1 MSVNVKVNL
10 DDKEAKQKLQQLQ
23 DGKYN
28 IKMDVNAQN
37 IKNTSQSMNTLT
49 SSTKKTMS
57 AFDRLKAGIKDT
69 FSTGKLAMTGY
80 LMVMNEL
87 RKAGK
92 QSIEVIED
100 VDQAITDLSIASGMT
115 REATAGLVKDYNNY
129 AKELKATTT
138 QITSAADDYL
148 RAGKTMSQ
156 AKELIKDSIMLSKLG
171 QISSSESTED
181 LLATMNGYNM
191 SVEEVSKALDA
202 MVAID
207 FKAATSSGDLATGLK
222 YSASSAAS
230 AEVSFNKLVAILG
243 TVQDRTQQ
251 SAEVVGTFANT
262 MLSRYRDVTIGKYL
276 SDDGDDISNYEA
288 VLKSVG
294 IQLRDQQGEFRDFET
309 VLQEMADKWN
319 GLTSVQQNALIKVA
333 AGTRQQNRFIALMEN
348 YNKVLELTEVA
359 ANSAGTAVDK
369 FNNSYAN
376 SLEAKKN
383 TLQASFES
391 MIVNS
396 DMSEVYSGIIEATT
410 DLVNFINAT
419 NALKGAMTALS
430 VAGFIKGF
438 AAVRTGINEAYI
450 SLNQFQNAYEISKR
464 SYISDYS
471 FGRLLTLSNGLS
483 DSQMK
488 LILSSKSL
496 TNAQREQI
504 LVNAGLSTEEAKLKL
519 ETWGMTTANNGL
531 TVATTSLKNAALGLW
546 NTLLANPLLI
556 VTAAV
561 SATVMAYNSY
571 KQKLEETRQ
580 ANISASDS
588 ASELANNLTEAYE
601 KYVKLSNITERT
613 TEEEDEYKQVIEDI
627 TGLLG
632 DRTQALQGLSTGT
645 EEYTAKLKELTKAEL
660 LEQQTLAVEGRK
672 SAEEEFSNAIFSQMK
687 GSKVSIDSN
696 SKGKSLSDETQKAV
710 DIVSDSLKEFET
722 VNRTWDNL
730 SWDISSGDPEEA
742 VKYYNALVEARQKL
756 IEASKADSDEALL
769 DTEIHNDLNN
779 AINAMSDKMDTY
791 ISKKYEELKLDYMIQ
806 NGIPTTTEEYQK
818 MGEAIRSLAGDNEA
832 MQNSVMDLFAQEFP
846 DGVNTTSEVVSGLND
861 SIENLEDTVTDLDVL
876 RTQINGTSDD
886 TTNLADELKLV
897 QEVLRSTG
905 QISEETYTKLLSC
918 SSKYSAAVKTEN
930 GRLTINKS
938 KLKATA
944 IMRSNE
950 TKKTIQ
956 QVKAQKQLEYLKKAK
971 ELNIYNNTLL
981 DTTSE
986 TYDNVTALQ
995 NQITQLSMLT
1005 EQLNTA
1011 TDAFQNFK
1019 DAQSSDDLDMYNTS
1033 SDAFKTIKDA
1043 LESGQVGSDDMRAAM
1058 ELLMS
1063 QDQYKEFLKA
1073 GHSEENALEK
1083 QYLFMEKWADTN
1095 KKFFGDDM
1103 KQNAI
1108 NFFEYLDKT
1117 GLLADGVLA
1126 TSEEIGKQTGLS
1138 VDAVNSLIQF
1148 GNMYGFQD
1156 IIQQSQ
1162 IDYVD
1167 DYVEKMQNLQS
1178 AKEAFQ
1184 QANESDPN
1192 SNITLG
1198 LKDDLSNAQKELDDF
1213 YADIPKKF
1221 NDISEEYMNTT
1232 TDKSL
1237 GEYFTEQM
1245 GGDDN
1250 TLAYMQSIGDRL
1262 KYIDQEKNRLSV
1274 QNKDKGIF
1282 STSQY
1287 KALEDEESV
1296 LKSIQEQL
1304 ETSND
1309 TYQKAI
1315 ANTDEYVKLVAKKK
1329 NIQKAMNQSGSD
1341 SEIKQ
1346 LSGELSEVQGQLD
1359 ALSAPTQIQLSLDK
1373 SEVESEIQSVTSQI
1387 ERLTSMSNNISLKIN
1402 KGDTSAGAYQALNAI
1417 NNAKNTA
1424 QNQKADLQGK
1434 LADIETTIKY
1444 VADTTEIDAAKD
1456 SIPDN
1461 TDSNVTFKVNGLSEL
1476 ERARNIMSQLQSKTI
1491 DINIRANTAG
1501 VSAAN
1506 WGKNGMSSDVPIA
1519 HAEGT
1524 AHADGNWG
1532 LKKDENGSLVGELGT
1547 EGLVRDGKFYLIGA
1561 NGAQFMNLKKND
1573 IIFNHKQV
1581 AKLQRNGHINSRG
1594 KAVKSAYVNGTLVGT
1609 AHSDNVN
1616 NKWHTPYIKNGAD
1629 TIEQNPALKKA
1640 KDEMDKAIEDTTD
1653 EAKDKSEEVFD
1664 WIERKVKKLQRL
1676 FERWTNNAEKTL
1688 SASFVGKY
1696 YNTASKNLNKQLD
1709 TQEKAYSRYLA
1720 EAEKSP
1726 ISDIYK
1732 KKIKDGAI
1740 DIETIIEE
1748 AADNGDKTLADHI
1761 NNYQTY
1767 YDKATDALSSF
1778 EEAAE
1783 KKFSIPLDKATKKVE
1798 LFKNQIDLLDKKI
1811 DNAIGA
1817 KNKNKLIDKQ
1827 IKQQKSTLKAYK
1839 DAQKSTKKNV
1849 KTQSSNMTASSVL
1862 KSSDVS
1868 KAEKKSIKKNVKN
1881 GKELDLTMFQEG
1893 SKAYLQAVKYNE
1905 AIRANTQATLD
1916 YKNAV
1921 EEYTSAVREA
1931 AKTKFDNIATDF
1943 ENKITLLE
1951 HKVTNI
1957 DNQISNIE
1965 ARGLTAGKSYY
1976 ASQKQINAD
1985 QLAYYKKE
1993 KASLENYIANIEEGT
2008 EDWYDAKSK
2017 IQECANS
2024 IATCEQNVYKLND
2037 SIRNVDITKF
2047 ELIEKQISAIS
2058 DEADFLNGLIG
2069 NDPLFDEDK
2078 VMTNAGLA
2086 TLGNYAVQ
2094 YYSSKSNASN
2104 DKAEI
2109 ERLQKILNDG
2119 TWASNNFNSAK
2130 QVQDRIDELYGTW
2143 QGNINDLNSAQKS
2156 IYDLMNQE
2164 LDNQLDKI
2172 KELIEAKKEELEA
2185 EKDLHDYQ
2193 NTISEKT
2200 KDIATLQKQIAAY
2213 SGNTSQE
2220 GQAKLQKLQTS
2231 LNDKQKDLRDTEYDK
2246 YISDQEDILD
2256 KLLKELEEANK
2267 KQLNDFMKLVQEG
2280 LNLANSNID
2289 TVNKTIQ
2296 EYSQLYGYKPQYLDT
2311 AFSGKKGSIQEKID
2325 EVITAIKAKANESVV
2340 EPISETPTI
2349 AKVPE
2354 NAKNTNGTPKNDG
2367 ISQPVVGGNNN
2378 PASKL
2383 LETVKKK
2390 TNEIQDIVKTDKTV
2404 ATNYI
2409 NSKAKKRKDKKS
2421 DIKYDVNKRL
2431 WDVNSKK
2438 TLTTA
2443 QLKELAKKLGVTDT
2457 KFDKS
2462 GALYKKLH
2470 SLKVLGFANGGIV
2483 RDELEGKIKKNGD
2496 SLLASINPNETVL
2509 TEKFTNLMPDA
2520 VDMMSKFV
2528 KVDIP
2533 DVSKFITPIS
2543 QPTTIDSHI
2552 DINLPNVENGVD
2564 FIAELKKPKVQKAL
2578 QSVTTDLLA
2587 GGSKLGI
2594 NRFK

>member
-1 MSVNVKVNL
+1 MPVNVKVNL

-28 IKMDVNAQN
+28 IKMDVDAQN

-69 FSTGKLAMTGY
+69 FSTSKLAMTGY

-471 FGRLLTLSNGLS
+471 FERLLTLSNGLS

-496 TNAQREQI
+496 TNVQREQI

-613 TEEEDEYKQVIEDI
+613 TEEEGEYKQVIEDI

-632 DRTQALQGLSTGT
+632 DRAQALQGLSAGT

-687 GSKVSIDSN
+687 GPKVSIDSN
-696 SKGKSLSDETQKAV
+696 SKGKSLSDEAQKAV

-730 SWDISSGDPEEA
+730 SWDISSDDPEEA

-861 SIENLEDTVTDLDVL
+861 SIENLEDTVTELDVL
-876 RTQINGTSDD
+876 RAQINGTDD
-886 TTNLADELKLV
+886 DMISLSEEFKMI
-897 QEVLRSTG
+897 QEVLQSTG

-944 IMRSNE
+944 FMRSNE

-995 NQITQLSMLT
+995 DQITQLSMLT

-1011 TDAFQNFK
+1011 TDAFNNFK

-1083 QYLFMEKWADTN
+1083 QYLYMEKWADTN

-1117 GLLADGVLA
+1117 GLLADGILA

-1296 LKSIQEQL
+1296 LKNIQEQL

-1329 NIQKAMNQSGSD
+1329 NIQKAMSQSGSD

-1402 KGDTSAGAYQALNAI
+1402 QGDTSAGAYQALNAI

-1444 VADTTEIDAAKD
+1444 VADTTEIDEAKD
-1456 SIPDN
+1456 SIPEN

-1476 ERARNIMSQLQSKTI
+1476 ERAKSIIDSLQNKTI
-1491 DINIRANTAG
+1491 TVNVNANTSG
-1501 VSAAN
+1501 VSTAN
-1506 WGKNGMSSDVPIA
+1506 FGKNGMPSNIPVRYD
-1519 HAEGT
+1519 GT

-1532 LKKDENGSLVGELGT
+1532 LKKNESGSLVGELGT

-1561 NGAQFMNLKKND
+1561 TGAQFMNLKKND

-1581 AKLQRNGHINSRG
+1581 AELQRNGHINSRG

-1629 TIEQNPALKKA
+1629 TIDQNPALKKA

-1664 WIERKVKKLQRL
+1664 WIERRVKKLQRL

-1688 SASFVGKY
+1688 STSFVGKY

-1726 ISDIYK
+1726 ISDVYK

-1748 AADNGDKTLADHI
+1748 AAENGDKTLADHI
-1761 NNYQTY
+1761 NNYQNY
-1767 YDKATDALSSF
+1767 YDKATDALSAF

-1783 KKFSIPLDKATKKVE
+1783 KKFNIPLDKATKKVE

-1811 DNAIGA
+1811 DNAIGST
-1817 KNKNKLIDKQ
+1817 NKNKLIDKQ

-1849 KTQSSNMTASSVL
+1849 KTQSNNMTASSIL
-1862 KSSDVS
+1862 KSFDVS
-1868 KAEKKSIKKNVKN
+1868 KAEKKSIKKSVKN

-1905 AIRANTQATLD
+1905 AIRSNTQATLD

-1921 EEYTSAVREA
+1921 EDYTSAVREA
-1931 AKTKFDNIATDF
+1931 AKSKFDNIATDF

-1965 ARGLTAGKSYY
+1965 ARGLTAGKTYY

-1985 QLAYYKKE
+1985 QLAYYKQE

-2017 IQECANS
+2017 IQDCANN

-2037 SIRNVDITKF
+2037 AIRNVDITKF

-2086 TLGNYAVQ
+2086 TLGNYAAQ

-2143 QGNINDLNSAQKS
+2143 QGHINDLNSAQKS

-2220 GQAKLQKLQTS
+2220 GQAKLQKLQAS
-2231 LNDKQKDLRDTEYDK
+2231 LNDKQKDLQDTEYDK

-2280 LNLANSNID
+2280 LGIANASTD
-2289 TVNKTIQ
+2289 TISKTLKD
-2296 EYSQLYGYKPQYLDT
+2296 YSDLYGYKPQYLDT
-2311 AFSGKKGSIQEKID
+2311 AFSGGKGSIQEKID
-2325 EVITAIKAKANESVV
+2325 EVITAIEAKANESVV
-2340 EPISETPTI
+2340 EPISETPTVS
-2349 AKVPE
+2349 KVPE
-2354 NAKNTNGTPKNDG
+2354 NAKNTDGTPKNDG
-2367 ISQPVVGGNNN
+2367 FVQPVIGGNNS
-2378 PASKL
+2378 PAAAMLDKVTTDES
-2383 LETVKKK
+2383 KK
-2390 TNEIQDIVKTDKTV
+2390 TTT

-2409 NSKAKKRKDKKS
+2409 NKNAKKRKDKKS

-2457 KFDKS
+2457 KFNKS

-2496 SLLASINPNETVL
+2496 SLLASISPNETVL

>member
-1 MSVNVKVNL
+1 MIFKTFQNNDIDKWTAKIGFFGKSFNELGAAINGTFKTYIDNIDNFDKDISFWNAIKQNFSPKDENGDSWIKNSLGEIVSKDNIDSYIKEL
-10 DDKEAKQKLQQLQ
+10 DLDSAKQKLL
-23 DGKYN
+23 DIFDWDDLVKNGTKTWDEYFDTCKGGN
-28 IKMDVNAQN
+28 EYIIDV
-37 IKNTSQSMNTLT
+37 IKNTDDLSKLTGEDLVSANQKARASAIAHNNALKQQTLGAKAANVAMKGLALVGNMLASYLLTKVITAYSDYKNKIHEIADESSKQASQSSEYVTKLNDLQKELKNGTKSSDELT
-49 SSTKKTMS
+49 SAFKEQLLTIGYTESEIDNLIAKYNGLAGAISAATEEALKNARKDAYVDVASTSKALEVDSNGGFINDILIEKKTTGIKELDKQINELMS
-57 AFDRLKAGIKDT
+57 DYATFSADGGNKWIPKDSSAEGLYNYYNSLKKVSELIQDTASQTNNNDLLNQGNFFNHTLLGEVTDAIDKMKDSAEAYGSAIERLHSVDAQLELSNYLKTNDINSQDSFDSYVKSIKDNTSYSEEYKNVLLDLVNNTFPQFVESIDTVSDAISSIKDT
-69 FSTGKLAMTGY
+69 S
-80 LMVMNEL
+80 
-87 RKAGK
+87 
-92 QSIEVIED
+92 
-100 VDQAITDLSIASGMT
+100 
-115 REATAGLVKDYNNY
+115 
-129 AKELKATTT
+129 
-138 QITSAADDYL
+138 
-148 RAGKTMSQ
+148 
-156 AKELIKDSIMLSKLG
+156 
-171 QISSSESTED
+171 
-181 LLATMNGYNM
+181 
-191 SVEEVSKALDA
+191 
-202 MVAID
+202 
-207 FKAATSSGDLATGLK
+207 
-222 YSASSAAS
+222 
-230 AEVSFNKLVAILG
+230 
-243 TVQDRTQQ
+243 
-251 SAEVVGTFANT
+251 
-262 MLSRYRDVTIGKYL
+262 
-276 SDDGDDISNYEA
+276 
-288 VLKSVG
+288 
-294 IQLRDQQGEFRDFET
+294 
-309 VLQEMADKWN
+309 
-319 GLTSVQQNALIKVA
+319 
-333 AGTRQQNRFIALMEN
+333 
-348 YNKVLELTEVA
+348 
-359 ANSAGTAVDK
+359 
-369 FNNSYAN
+369 
-376 SLEAKKN
+376 
-383 TLQASFES
+383 
-391 MIVNS
+391 
-396 DMSEVYSGIIEATT
+396 
-410 DLVNFINAT
+410 
-419 NALKGAMTALS
+419 
-430 VAGFIKGF
+430 
-438 AAVRTGINEAYI
+438 I
-450 SLNQFQNAYEISKR
+450 SLPDF
-464 SYISDYS
+464 
-471 FGRLLTLSNGLS
+471 
-483 DSQMK
+483 
-488 LILSSKSL
+488 
-496 TNAQREQI
+496 
-504 LVNAGLSTEEAKLKL
+504 
-519 ETWGMTTANNGL
+519 
-531 TVATTSLKNAALGLW
+531 
-546 NTLLANPLLI
+546 
-556 VTAAV
+556 
-561 SATVMAYNSY
+561 
-571 KQKLEETRQ
+571 
-580 ANISASDS
+580 
-588 ASELANNLTEAYE
+588 
-601 KYVKLSNITERT
+601 
-613 TEEEDEYKQVIEDI
+613 
-627 TGLLG
+627 
-632 DRTQALQGLSTGT
+632 
-645 EEYTAKLKELTKAEL
+645 
-660 LEQQTLAVEGRK
+660 
-672 SAEEEFSNAIFSQMK
+672 
-687 GSKVSIDSN
+687 
-696 SKGKSLSDETQKAV
+696 
-710 DIVSDSLKEFET
+710 
-722 VNRTWDNL
+722 
-730 SWDISSGDPEEA
+730 
-742 VKYYNALVEARQKL
+742 
-756 IEASKADSDEALL
+756 
-769 DTEIHNDLNN
+769 DT
-779 AINAMSDKMDTY
+779 
-791 ISKKYEELKLDYMIQ
+791 
-806 NGIPTTTEEYQK
+806 
-818 MGEAIRSLAGDNEA
+818 
-832 MQNSVMDLFAQEFP
+832 
-846 DGVNTTSEVVSGLND
+846 
-861 SIENLEDTVTDLDVL
+861 L

-897 QEVLRSTG
+897 QEVLQSTG

-930 GRLTINKS
+930 GRITINKS

-971 ELNIYNNTLL
+971 ELNVYNNTLL

-1198 LKDDLSNAQKELDDF
+1198 LKDDLLNAQKELDDF

-1329 NIQKAMNQSGSD
+1329 NIQKAMSQSGSD

-1346 LSGELSEVQGQLD
+1346 LSGELSEVQSQLD

-1402 KGDTSAGAYQALNAI
+1402 QGDTSAGAYQALNAI

-1424 QNQKADLQGK
+1424 QNQKVDLQGK

-1444 VADTTEIDAAKD
+1444 VADTSEIDEAKD
-1456 SIPDN
+1456 SIPEN

-1476 ERARNIMSQLQSKTI
+1476 ERAKSIIDSLQNKTI
-1491 DINIRANTAG
+1491 TVNVNANTAG

-1506 WGKNGMSSDVPIA
+1506 FGKNGMPSNIPVRYD
-1519 HAEGT
+1519 GT
-1524 AHADGNWG
+1524 AHAGGNWG
-1532 LKKDENGSLVGELGT
+1532 LKKDENGSLIGELGT

-1581 AKLQRNGHINSRG
+1581 AELQRNGHINSRG

-1629 TIEQNPALKKA
+1629 TIKQNQALKKA

-1726 ISDIYK
+1726 ISDVYK

-1761 NNYQTY
+1761 SSYQEY
-1767 YDKATDALSSF
+1767 YDKATDALTAF

-1783 KKFSIPLDKATKKVE
+1783 KKFNIPLDKATKKVE

-1817 KNKNKLIDKQ
+1817 TNKNKLIDKQ
-1827 IKQQKSTLKAYK
+1827 IKQQESTLKAYK
-1839 DAQKSTKKNV
+1839 DAQKSTQKNV
-1849 KTQSSNMTASSVL
+1849 KTQSSNMTASSAL

-1868 KAEKKSIKKNVKN
+1868 KAEKKSIKKSVKN
-1881 GKELDLTMFQEG
+1881 GKELDLTMFKEG

-1976 ASQKQINAD
+1976 TSQKQINSD
-1985 QLAYYKKE
+1985 QLAYYQQE

-2130 QVQDRIDELYGTW
+2130 QVQDRISELYGTW
-2143 QGNINDLNSAQKS
+2143 QGHINDLNSAQKS

-2220 GQAKLQKLQTS
+2220 GQAKLQKLQAS

-2256 KLLKELEEANK
+2256 RLLKELEEANK
-2267 KQLNDFMKLVQEG
+2267 KQLNDFMELVQKG

-2296 EYSQLYGYKPQYLDT
+2296 EYSELYGYKPQYLDT
-2311 AFSGKKGSIQEKID
+2311 AFSGKEGSIQEKID

-2340 EPISETPTI
+2340 EPISETPTV

-2528 KVDIP
+2528 KVDLP

-2543 QPTTIDSHI
+2543 QSTTIDSHI

>member
-1 MSVNVKVNL
+1 M
-10 DDKEAKQKLQQLQ
+10 
-23 DGKYN
+23 
-28 IKMDVNAQN
+28 
-37 IKNTSQSMNTLT
+37 
-49 SSTKKTMS
+49 
-57 AFDRLKAGIKDT
+57 
-69 FSTGKLAMTGY
+69 
-80 LMVMNEL
+80 
-87 RKAGK
+87 
-92 QSIEVIED
+92 
-100 VDQAITDLSIASGMT
+100 AS
-115 REATAGLVKDYNNY
+115 NP
-129 AKELKATTT
+129 
-138 QITSAADDYL
+138 
-148 RAGKTMSQ
+148 
-156 AKELIKDSIMLSKLG
+156 
-171 QISSSESTED
+171 
-181 LLATMNGYNM
+181 
-191 SVEEVSKALDA
+191 
-202 MVAID
+202 
-207 FKAATSSGDLATGLK
+207 
-222 YSASSAAS
+222 
-230 AEVSFNKLVAILG
+230 
-243 TVQDRTQQ
+243 
-251 SAEVVGTFANT
+251 
-262 MLSRYRDVTIGKYL
+262 VTWI
-276 SDDGDDISNYEA
+276 
-288 VLKSVG
+288 VG
-294 IQLRDQQGEFRDFET
+294 I
-309 VLQEMADKWN
+309 
-319 GLTSVQQNALIKVA
+319 
-333 AGTRQQNRFIALMEN
+333 
-348 YNKVLELTEVA
+348 
-359 ANSAGTAVDK
+359 
-369 FNNSYAN
+369 
-376 SLEAKKN
+376 
-383 TLQASFES
+383 
-391 MIVNS
+391 
-396 DMSEVYSGIIEATT
+396 
-410 DLVNFINAT
+410 
-419 NALKGAMTALS
+419 
-430 VAGFIKGF
+430 
-438 AAVRTGINEAYI
+438 
-450 SLNQFQNAYEISKR
+450 
-464 SYISDYS
+464 
-471 FGRLLTLSNGLS
+471 
-483 DSQMK
+483 
-488 LILSSKSL
+488 
-496 TNAQREQI
+496 
-504 LVNAGLSTEEAKLKL
+504 
-519 ETWGMTTANNGL
+519 
-531 TVATTSLKNAALGLW
+531 
-546 NTLLANPLLI
+546 
-556 VTAAV
+556 AAV
-561 SATVMAYNSY
+561 SAVLIALQEKFSKSLEECTEDLKNYNSEFENAQSSV
-571 KQKLEETRQ
+571 KSLESELDTCQTRLAELQKLADNGT
-580 ANISASDS
+580 
-588 ASELANNLTEAYE
+588 
-601 KYVKLSNITERT
+601 LSIVE
-613 TEEEDEYKQVIEDI
+613 Q
-627 TGLLG
+627 
-632 DRTQALQGLSTGT
+632 
-645 EEYTAKLKELTKAEL
+645 EEYERLQKTNDELERNLKIEREKAQL
-660 LEQQTLAVEGRK
+660 
-672 SAEEEFSNAIFSQMK
+672 NAIDGAK
-687 GSKVSIDSN
+687 TAD
-696 SKGKSLSDETQKAV
+696 
-710 DIVSDSLKEFET
+710 ET
-722 VNRTWDNL
+722 VNKTVQSNYVRGDVDSNEGVVLHDQLLNVTPKEELEGAIAEYNRLQGEIDKLNKSYDNG
-730 SWDISSGDPEEA
+730 SISSEDYTTQLNSLTDA
-742 VKYYNALVEARQKL
+742 QTKARTRASEMSDIL
-756 IEASKADSDEALL
+756 IECEQSYNNLENTGGKFTTTSQQNYDSVKLANQEYSNFLDTINGVNASFDKLDTGEKAQTLKNKYAQKTLQLENGQGSYTVEDKEISDWIDGLSDDDLSVLATINFSGEQTKESMQEALDYAKTHTDAASQDTSVSLPDL
-769 DTEIHNDLNN
+769 DT
-779 AINAMSDKMDTY
+779 
-791 ISKKYEELKLDYMIQ
+791 
-806 NGIPTTTEEYQK
+806 
-818 MGEAIRSLAGDNEA
+818 
-832 MQNSVMDLFAQEFP
+832 
-846 DGVNTTSEVVSGLND
+846 
-861 SIENLEDTVTDLDVL
+861 L

-897 QEVLRSTG
+897 QEVLQSTG

-944 IMRSNE
+944 LMRSNE

-1073 GHSEENALEK
+1073 GHSEEDALEK

-1329 NIQKAMNQSGSD
+1329 NIQKAMSQSGSD

-1359 ALSAPTQIQLSLDK
+1359 ALSAPTQIQLSLNK

-1402 KGDTSAGAYQALNAI
+1402 QGDTSAGAYQALNAI

-1456 SIPDN
+1456 SIPEN

-1476 ERARNIMSQLQSKTI
+1476 ERAKSIIDSLQSKTI
-1491 DINIRANTAG
+1491 TVNVNANTAG

-1506 WGKNGMSSDVPIA
+1506 FGKNGMPSNIPVRYD
-1519 HAEGT
+1519 GT

-1532 LKKDENGSLVGELGT
+1532 LKNDENGSLVGELGT

-1581 AKLQRNGHINSRG
+1581 AELQRNGHINSRG

-1629 TIEQNPALKKA
+1629 TIDQNQALKKA
-1640 KDEMDKAIEDTTD
+1640 KKAKDEIDKVIEDTTD
-1653 EAKDKSEEVFD
+1653 EAQDKSEEVFD

-1676 FERWTNNAEKTL
+1676 FERWTNNAEKTFSKDL
-1688 SASFVGKY
+1688 VGTYYKKAS
-1696 YNTASKNLNKQLD
+1696 SNLTQQLD
-1709 TQEKAYSRYLA
+1709 AQEKAYSRYLA

-1726 ISDIYK
+1726 ISDDYK

-1767 YDKATDALSSF
+1767 YDKAIESLTAF

-1783 KKFSIPLDKATKKVE
+1783 KKFNIPIEKAAQKVE
-1798 LFKNQIDLLDKKI
+1798 LFKNSIDLLDKKI

-1817 KNKNKLIDKQ
+1817 KAKNKLINKQ
-1827 IKQQKSTLKAYK
+1827 LSDQKATKAAYKDTQKSTTKA
-1839 DAQKSTKKNV
+1839 V
-1849 KTQSSNMTASSVL
+1849 KTQSKNMVSSSVL

-1868 KAEKKSIKKNVKN
+1868 KAEKKSIKKSVKN

-1965 ARGLTAGKSYY
+1965 TRGLTAGKSYY
-1976 ASQKQINAD
+1976 TSQKQINAD
-1985 QLAYYKKE
+1985 QLAYYQQE

-2017 IQECANS
+2017 IQECANN

-2143 QGNINDLNSAQKS
+2143 QGHINDLNSAQKS

-2220 GQAKLQKLQTS
+2220 GQAKLQKLQAS

-2256 KLLKELEEANK
+2256 RLLKELEEANK

-2280 LNLANSNID
+2280 LNLANSNVD

-2296 EYSQLYGYKPQYLDT
+2296 DYSEIYGYKPQYVSDFRT
-2311 AFSGKKGSIQEKID
+2311 DVSGIGEGIKNKID
-2325 EVITAIKAKANESVV
+2325 EVIAAIEAKANESVV
-2340 EPISETPTI
+2340 ENTP
-2349 AKVPE
+2349 PE
-2354 NAKNTNGTPKNDG
+2354 NTQQEEGNSGSANDTGSSNNPSDTATNAKNIIENVVNTMPSIVTKVVTDNASKVLDNSSPTNILNQAKNDLQKQQALDF
-2367 ISQPVVGGNNN
+2367 INKK
-2378 PASKL
+2378 AHKAA
-2383 LETVKKK
+2383 KKK
-2390 TNEIQDIVKTDKTV
+2390 SEY
-2404 ATNYI
+2404 A
-2409 NSKAKKRKDKKS
+2409 
-2421 DIKYDVNKRL
+2421 DVNKKIYDL
-2431 WDVNSKK
+2431 TNGKIVNTDDLK
-2438 TLTTA
+2438 T
-2443 QLKELAKKLGVTDT
+2443 LAKKLGVEYNGNG
-2457 KFDKS
+2457 KN
-2462 GALYKKLH
+2462 GNLYQKLKGLG
-2470 SLKVLGFANGGIV
+2470 LKGFANGGIV

-2528 KVDIP
+2528 KVDLP

>member
-1 MSVNVKVNL
+1 MMALSSANTKYTAEQLIRSTGISSETLATWGLTQATDTLTASQLAELASSDAQAKTVLEKIVAQNAQAVANGEVTATNIALATSEEGATLATGAFTTAIKANIAAIKTWLLTTPAGWLTILVGGIFTAVKLYDLFTISVEEANEKIDESRSAYEETTSTIESMNSELETTKKRIEELEAKDTLSFTDKAELDNL
-10 DDKEAKQKLQQLQ
+10 REQNAELERSISLLEKKRQNEAKQTVV
-23 DGKYN
+23 D
-28 IKMDVNAQN
+28 IKQN
-37 IKNTSQSMNTLT
+37 QETLDEDFDKSIKNLSEY
-49 SSTKKTMS
+49 KKE
-57 AFDRLKAGIKDT
+57 
-69 FSTGKLAMTGY
+69 Y
-80 LMVMNEL
+80 
-87 RKAGK
+87 
-92 QSIEVIED
+92 
-100 VDQAITDLSIASGMT
+100 
-115 REATAGLVKDYNNY
+115 
-129 AKELKATTT
+129 
-138 QITSAADDYL
+138 
-148 RAGKTMSQ
+148 
-156 AKELIKDSIMLSKLG
+156 
-171 QISSSESTED
+171 
-181 LLATMNGYNM
+181 
-191 SVEEVSKALDA
+191 
-202 MVAID
+202 
-207 FKAATSSGDLATGLK
+207 
-222 YSASSAAS
+222 
-230 AEVSFNKLVAILG
+230 
-243 TVQDRTQQ
+243 
-251 SAEVVGTFANT
+251 
-262 MLSRYRDVTIGKYL
+262 
-276 SDDGDDISNYEA
+276 
-288 VLKSVG
+288 
-294 IQLRDQQGEFRDFET
+294 
-309 VLQEMADKWN
+309 
-319 GLTSVQQNALIKVA
+319 
-333 AGTRQQNRFIALMEN
+333 
-348 YNKVLELTEVA
+348 
-359 ANSAGTAVDK
+359 
-369 FNNSYAN
+369 
-376 SLEAKKN
+376 
-383 TLQASFES
+383 
-391 MIVNS
+391 
-396 DMSEVYSGIIEATT
+396 
-410 DLVNFINAT
+410 
-419 NALKGAMTALS
+419 
-430 VAGFIKGF
+430 
-438 AAVRTGINEAYI
+438 
-450 SLNQFQNAYEISKR
+450 
-464 SYISDYS
+464 
-471 FGRLLTLSNGLS
+471 
-483 DSQMK
+483 
-488 LILSSKSL
+488 
-496 TNAQREQI
+496 
-504 LVNAGLSTEEAKLKL
+504 
-519 ETWGMTTANNGL
+519 
-531 TVATTSLKNAALGLW
+531 
-546 NTLLANPLLI
+546 
-556 VTAAV
+556 
-561 SATVMAYNSY
+561 
-571 KQKLEETRQ
+571 EETRQ
-580 ANISASDS
+580 LGIKGMAQGAVALENYEATMAAMDKTMGQYESSVLDNI
-588 ASELANNLTEAYE
+588 E
-601 KYVKLSNITERT
+601 KYEQYKEDIINKYGTNDISTFSQSDRTLYNDIVSRLQAAYKEIYTDSEYNKFVIEPIFDEDKLKGLQDELLKYFISGGQTDLSSLEEKFGSDIITALRNACIRAGIDFDKMIEDMYNNSQSKLDQIAPLVDKPSGAYDAKQNQISKQIRDYIQNDLSDEDRTILLNATIPDDVKFKTKQDVDNFIASLREDADETDILSLADAEKLVNGYKEGDTEIMGLI
-613 TEEEDEYKQVIEDI
+613 DEYK
-627 TGLLG
+627 LL
-632 DRTQALQGLSTGT
+632 
-645 EEYTAKLKELTKAEL
+645 
-660 LEQQTLAVEGRK
+660 
-672 SAEEEFSNAIFSQMK
+672 
-687 GSKVSIDSN
+687 
-696 SKGKSLSDETQKAV
+696 
-710 DIVSDSLKEFET
+710 
-722 VNRTWDNL
+722 
-730 SWDISSGDPEEA
+730 
-742 VKYYNALVEARQKL
+742 
-756 IEASKADSDEALL
+756 
-769 DTEIHNDLNN
+769 
-779 AINAMSDKMDTY
+779 
-791 ISKKYEELKLDYMIQ
+791 
-806 NGIPTTTEEYQK
+806 
-818 MGEAIRSLAGDNEA
+818 
-832 MQNSVMDLFAQEFP
+832 
-846 DGVNTTSEVVSGLND
+846 
-861 SIENLEDTVTDLDVL
+861 
-876 RTQINGTSDD
+876 
-886 TTNLADELKLV
+886 
-897 QEVLRSTG
+897 QEVLQSTG

-944 IMRSNE
+944 LMRSNE

-971 ELNIYNNTLL
+971 ELNVYNNTLL

-1156 IIQQSQ
+1156 NIQQSQ

-1315 ANTDEYVKLVAKKK
+1315 ANIDEYVKLVAKKK
-1329 NIQKAMNQSGSD
+1329 NIQKAMSQSGSD

-1346 LSGELSEVQGQLD
+1346 LSSELSEVQGQLD
-1359 ALSAPTQIQLSLDK
+1359 ALATPTQIQLSLDK

-1402 KGDTSAGAYQALNAI
+1402 QGDTSAGAYQALNAI

-1476 ERARNIMSQLQSKTI
+1476 ERAKSIIDSLQSKTI
-1491 DINIRANTAG
+1491 TVNVNANTAG

-1506 WGKNGMSSDVPIA
+1506 FGKNGMPSNIPVRYD
-1519 HAEGT
+1519 GT

-1532 LKKDENGSLVGELGT
+1532 LKNDENGSLVGELGT

-1581 AKLQRNGHINSRG
+1581 AELQRNGHINSRG

-1640 KDEMDKAIEDTTD
+1640 KKAKDEMDKVIEDTTD

-1676 FERWTNNAEKTL
+1676 FERWTNNAEKTFSKDL
-1688 SASFVGKY
+1688 VGTYYKKAS
-1696 YNTASKNLNKQLD
+1696 SNLTQQLD

-1726 ISDIYK
+1726 ISDVYK

-1767 YDKATDALSSF
+1767 YDKATDALSAF

-1783 KKFSIPLDKATKKVE
+1783 KKFNIPIEKAAQKVE
-1798 LFKNQIDLLDKKI
+1798 LFKNSIDLLDKKI

-1817 KNKNKLIDKQ
+1817 KAKNKLINKQ
-1827 IKQQKSTLKAYK
+1827 LSDQKATKAAYK
-1839 DAQKSTKKNV
+1839 DAQKSTTKAV
-1849 KTQSSNMTASSVL
+1849 KTQSKNMVSSSVL
-1862 KSSDVS
+1862 KSSDIS
-1868 KAEKKSIKKNVKN
+1868 KTEKKSIKKSVKN
-1881 GKELDLTMFQEG
+1881 GKELDLTMFKEG

-1957 DNQISNIE
+1957 DNKISNIE

-1976 ASQKQINAD
+1976 TSQKQINAD
-1985 QLAYYKKE
+1985 QLAYYQQE

-2017 IQECANS
+2017 IQECANN

-2143 QGNINDLNSAQKS
+2143 QGHINDLNSAQKS

-2220 GQAKLQKLQTS
+2220 GQAKLQKLQAS

-2256 KLLKELEEANK
+2256 RLLKELEETNK

-2289 TVNKTIQ
+2289 TIDKTIQ
-2296 EYSQLYGYKPQYLDT
+2296 EYSEIYGYKPQYVSDFRT
-2311 AFSGKKGSIQEKID
+2311 DVSGIGEGIKNKID
-2325 EVITAIKAKANESVV
+2325 EVITAIEAKANESVV
-2340 EPISETPTI
+2340 ENTQQEEGNNGSANDTGSSNTPSDT
-2349 AKVPE
+2349 AT
-2354 NAKNTNGTPKNDG
+2354 NAKNIIEYAVNTMPSIVTKIVTDN
-2367 ISQPVVGGNNN
+2367 
-2378 PASKL
+2378 ASKVL
-2383 LETVKKK
+2383 DNSSPTNILNQAKNNLQKQQALDFINKKAHKAAKKK
-2390 TNEIQDIVKTDKTV
+2390 SEY
-2404 ATNYI
+2404 A
-2409 NSKAKKRKDKKS
+2409 
-2421 DIKYDVNKRL
+2421 DVNKKIYDL
-2431 WDVNSKK
+2431 TNGKIVNTDDLK
-2438 TLTTA
+2438 T
-2443 QLKELAKKLGVTDT
+2443 LAKKLGVEYNGN
-2457 KFDKS
+2457 DKN
-2462 GALYKKLH
+2462 GNLYQKLKGLG
-2470 SLKVLGFANGGIV
+2470 LKGFANGGIV

-2528 KVDIP
+2528 KVQLP

>member
-1 MSVNVKVNL
+1 MIFNTFKNNDIDKWTAKIGLFGKSFNELGMVINSAFKTCIDNIDNFDKDISFWDALKQNLFSKDDNWIKNSLGEIVSKDNIDSYIKEDVKNGEASWDEYFDTCKGGNEYIIDVVKSTDDLSKLTGEDLVAANQKARASAIAHNNALKQQTLGAKAANVAMKGLALVGNMLASYLLTKVITAYSDYKNKIHEIADESSKQASKSSEYVTKLNDLQKELKNGTKSSDELTSAFKDQLLTMGYTESEIDNL
-10 DDKEAKQKLQQLQ
+10 IA
-23 DGKYN
+23 KYN
-28 IKMDVNAQN
+28 GLAGAISAATEEALKNARKDAYVDVASTSKALKVDSNGGFINDILIEKKTTGIKELNKQINELMSDYATFSADGGNKWIPKDSSAEGLYNYYNSLKKVSELIQDTASQTNNNNLLNQGNFFNHTLLGEVTDAIDKMKDSAEAYGSAIERLHSVDAQLELSN
-37 IKNTSQSMNTLT
+37 YLKTNDINSQDSFDSYVKSIKDNTSYSEKYKNVLLDLVNNTFPQFVKSIDT
-49 SSTKKTMS
+49 VSDAISS
-57 AFDRLKAGIKDT
+57 IKDT
-69 FSTGKLAMTGY
+69 
-80 LMVMNEL
+80 
-87 RKAGK
+87 
-92 QSIEVIED
+92 SI
-100 VDQAITDLSIASGMT
+100 SIP
-115 REATAGLVKDYNNY
+115 D
-129 AKELKATTT
+129 
-138 QITSAADDYL
+138 
-148 RAGKTMSQ
+148 
-156 AKELIKDSIMLSKLG
+156 
-171 QISSSESTED
+171 
-181 LLATMNGYNM
+181 
-191 SVEEVSKALDA
+191 
-202 MVAID
+202 
-207 FKAATSSGDLATGLK
+207 
-222 YSASSAAS
+222 
-230 AEVSFNKLVAILG
+230 
-243 TVQDRTQQ
+243 
-251 SAEVVGTFANT
+251 
-262 MLSRYRDVTIGKYL
+262 
-276 SDDGDDISNYEA
+276 
-288 VLKSVG
+288 
-294 IQLRDQQGEFRDFET
+294 
-309 VLQEMADKWN
+309 
-319 GLTSVQQNALIKVA
+319 
-333 AGTRQQNRFIALMEN
+333 
-348 YNKVLELTEVA
+348 
-359 ANSAGTAVDK
+359 
-369 FNNSYAN
+369 
-376 SLEAKKN
+376 
-383 TLQASFES
+383 
-391 MIVNS
+391 
-396 DMSEVYSGIIEATT
+396 
-410 DLVNFINAT
+410 
-419 NALKGAMTALS
+419 
-430 VAGFIKGF
+430 
-438 AAVRTGINEAYI
+438 
-450 SLNQFQNAYEISKR
+450 
-464 SYISDYS
+464 
-471 FGRLLTLSNGLS
+471 
-483 DSQMK
+483 
-488 LILSSKSL
+488 
-496 TNAQREQI
+496 
-504 LVNAGLSTEEAKLKL
+504 
-519 ETWGMTTANNGL
+519 
-531 TVATTSLKNAALGLW
+531 
-546 NTLLANPLLI
+546 
-556 VTAAV
+556 
-561 SATVMAYNSY
+561 
-571 KQKLEETRQ
+571 
-580 ANISASDS
+580 
-588 ASELANNLTEAYE
+588 
-601 KYVKLSNITERT
+601 
-613 TEEEDEYKQVIEDI
+613 
-627 TGLLG
+627 
-632 DRTQALQGLSTGT
+632 
-645 EEYTAKLKELTKAEL
+645 
-660 LEQQTLAVEGRK
+660 
-672 SAEEEFSNAIFSQMK
+672 
-687 GSKVSIDSN
+687 
-696 SKGKSLSDETQKAV
+696 
-710 DIVSDSLKEFET
+710 
-722 VNRTWDNL
+722 
-730 SWDISSGDPEEA
+730 
-742 VKYYNALVEARQKL
+742 
-756 IEASKADSDEALL
+756 L
-769 DTEIHNDLNN
+769 DT
-779 AINAMSDKMDTY
+779 
-791 ISKKYEELKLDYMIQ
+791 
-806 NGIPTTTEEYQK
+806 
-818 MGEAIRSLAGDNEA
+818 
-832 MQNSVMDLFAQEFP
+832 
-846 DGVNTTSEVVSGLND
+846 
-861 SIENLEDTVTDLDVL
+861 L

-897 QEVLRSTG
+897 QEVLQSTG

-944 IMRSNE
+944 LMRSNE

-971 ELNIYNNTLL
+971 ELNVYNNTLL

-1063 QDQYKEFLKA
+1063 QDQYKKFLKA

-1262 KYIDQEKNRLSV
+1262 KYIGQEKNRLSV

-1329 NIQKAMNQSGSD
+1329 NIQKAMSQSGSD

-1402 KGDTSAGAYQALNAI
+1402 QGDTSAGAYQALNAI

-1476 ERARNIMSQLQSKTI
+1476 ERARNILSQLQSKTI

-1519 HAEGT
+1519 HVEGT

-1581 AKLQRNGHINSRG
+1581 AELQRNGHINSRG

-1640 KDEMDKAIEDTTD
+1640 KNEIDKVIEDTTD

-1726 ISDIYK
+1726 ISDVYK

-1748 AADNGDKTLADHI
+1748 ASDNGDKTLADHI
-1761 NNYQTY
+1761 SSYQEY
-1767 YDKATDALSSF
+1767 YDKATDALSAF

-1783 KKFSIPLDKATKKVE
+1783 KKFNIPLDKATKKVE

-1868 KAEKKSIKKNVKN
+1868 KAEKKSIKKSVKN

-1976 ASQKQINAD
+1976 TSQKQINAD
-1985 QLAYYKKE
+1985 QLAYYQQE
-1993 KASLENYIANIEEGT
+1993 KASLENYLANIKEGT

-2017 IQECANS
+2017 IQECANN
-2024 IATCEQNVYKLND
+2024 IATCEQNVYKLNE
-2037 SIRNVDITKF
+2037 SIRNVDIKKF
-2047 ELIEKQISAIS
+2047 EKIGDQISAIS
-2058 DEADFLNGLIG
+2058 TEADFLNGLIG
-2069 NDPLFDEDK
+2069 NDPLFDDDK
-2078 VMTNAGLA
+2078 VMTDAGLA
-2086 TLGNYAVQ
+2086 TLGNYSAQ
-2094 YYSSKSNASN
+2094 YYASKANADN
-2104 DKAEI
+2104 DSAEI
-2109 ERLQKILNDG
+2109 SRLKKMLSDG
-2119 TWASNNFNSAK
+2119 SWKDNNFDSAQ
-2130 QVQDRIDELYGTW
+2130 QVEDRISELYGTW
-2143 QGNINDLNSAQKS
+2143 QGHINDLNSAQKS

-2340 EPISETPTI
+2340 EPISETPTV

-2457 KFDKS
+2457 KFNKS

-2564 FIAELKKPKVQKAL
+2564 FIAEMKKPKVQKAMRAVIIDPL
-2578 QSVTTDLLA
+2578 V

>member
-1 MSVNVKVNL
+1 MTFKTIFSDINKVAVARDSLSGIRFDSKNVVVVEAYKNAIKGLNEEQARYVLSKRYVSEADQADLLTKAEIIAANDGVKASELSRQLVLQGVRKEQAEALIEQISGNEAITSNTVLTKEQTTAILEQAEARKFLSAQQRKNIADDIEETASSAQEASAEMAQASADIAESGTKMGSASSILARSVSQLGVGFKSLLSIFVSSPVAVIATLTGSVIGLTYVIGKFQDTAKNAAKTASEFSSSMSSANSTYNQESDSLNDLTEKYEDLREQLISAKGDEEKTYDIKSQLLELQEQLNEIYGDECGKVNL
-10 DDKEAKQKLQQLQ
+10 VTDAYKDQTAELKKNAKQKADNYLNTHVDEINKATKKMTTDYEYELGNFNYGLQ
-23 DGKYN
+23 DASVGN
-28 IKMDVNAQN
+28 ELHEQIK
-37 IKNTSQSMNTLT
+37 
-49 SSTKKTMS
+49 
-57 AFDRLKAGIKDT
+57 
-69 FSTGKLAMTGY
+69 KLAEKSGIEWDDNKGFVFKGTAEEASKAIDQFMTD
-80 LMVMNEL
+80 VREL
-87 RKAGK
+87 RD
-92 QSIEVIED
+92 SED
-100 VDQAITDLSIASGMT
+100 
-115 REATAGLVKDYNNY
+115 
-129 AKELKATTT
+129 
-138 QITSAADDYL
+138 
-148 RAGKTMSQ
+148 
-156 AKELIKDSIMLSKLG
+156 
-171 QISSSESTED
+171 
-181 LLATMNGYNM
+181 
-191 SVEEVSKALDA
+191 
-202 MVAID
+202 
-207 FKAATSSGDLATGLK
+207 
-222 YSASSAAS
+222 
-230 AEVSFNKLVAILG
+230 
-243 TVQDRTQQ
+243 
-251 SAEVVGTFANT
+251 
-262 MLSRYRDVTIGKYL
+262 
-276 SDDGDDISNYEA
+276 
-288 VLKSVG
+288 
-294 IQLRDQQGEFRDFET
+294 
-309 VLQEMADKWN
+309 
-319 GLTSVQQNALIKVA
+319 
-333 AGTRQQNRFIALMEN
+333 
-348 YNKVLELTEVA
+348 
-359 ANSAGTAVDK
+359 
-369 FNNSYAN
+369 
-376 SLEAKKN
+376 
-383 TLQASFES
+383 
-391 MIVNS
+391 
-396 DMSEVYSGIIEATT
+396 
-410 DLVNFINAT
+410 
-419 NALKGAMTALS
+419 
-430 VAGFIKGF
+430 
-438 AAVRTGINEAYI
+438 
-450 SLNQFQNAYEISKR
+450 
-464 SYISDYS
+464 
-471 FGRLLTLSNGLS
+471 GLS
-483 DSQMK
+483 DGIINNLKAFDSSMSDQLGVANEIIDGYQETYETAQMAQIASDKDLSQGYNEAVSAVEAYNDAVSK
-488 LILSSKSL
+488 SDNPYDDENVKKAWDNLQTVKSGIQSNEDEWGQYSNIIDKVFSSASDDVYSFCQAIQNDDSIKSL
-496 TNAQREQI
+496 TN
-504 LVNAGLSTEEAKLKL
+504 
-519 ETWGMTTANNGL
+519 
-531 TVATTSLKNAALGLW
+531 
-546 NTLLANPLLI
+546 
-556 VTAAV
+556 
-561 SATVMAYNSY
+561 
-571 KQKLEETRQ
+571 
-580 ANISASDS
+580 D
-588 ASELANNLTEAYE
+588 
-601 KYVKLSNITERT
+601 
-613 TEEEDEYKQVIEDI
+613 
-627 TGLLG
+627 
-632 DRTQALQGLSTGT
+632 LQGLTDIDLQSMANDDT
-645 EEYTAKLKELTKAEL
+645 EDSFDKLCKAAKKYGLEVQDVIDL
-660 LEQQTLAVEGRK
+660 LIQLGIVQGKVQEQN
-672 SAEEEFSNAIFSQMK
+672 SNETF
-687 GSKVSIDSN
+687 VSLPD
-696 SKGKSLSDETQKAV
+696 
-710 DIVSDSLKEFET
+710 
-722 VNRTWDNL
+722 
-730 SWDISSGDPEEA
+730 
-742 VKYYNALVEARQKL
+742 
-756 IEASKADSDEALL
+756 L
-769 DTEIHNDLNN
+769 DT
-779 AINAMSDKMDTY
+779 
-791 ISKKYEELKLDYMIQ
+791 
-806 NGIPTTTEEYQK
+806 
-818 MGEAIRSLAGDNEA
+818 
-832 MQNSVMDLFAQEFP
+832 
-846 DGVNTTSEVVSGLND
+846 
-861 SIENLEDTVTDLDVL
+861 L

-897 QEVLRSTG
+897 QEVLQSTG

-944 IMRSNE
+944 LMRSNE

-971 ELNIYNNTLL
+971 ELNVYNNTLL

-1117 GLLADGVLA
+1117 GLLADGVIA

-1296 LKSIQEQL
+1296 LKGIQEQL

-1329 NIQKAMNQSGSD
+1329 NIQKAMSQSGSD

-1346 LSGELSEVQGQLD
+1346 LSGELSDVQGQLD

-1402 KGDTSAGAYQALNAI
+1402 QGDTSAGAYQALNAI
-1417 NNAKNTA
+1417 NSAKNTA
-1424 QNQKADLQGK
+1424 QNQKADLQSK

-1476 ERARNIMSQLQSKTI
+1476 ERAKSIIDSLQNKTI
-1491 DINIRANTAG
+1491 TVNVNANTAG

-1506 WGKNGMSSDVPIA
+1506 FGKNGMPSNIPVRYD
-1519 HAEGT
+1519 GT

-1581 AKLQRNGHINSRG
+1581 AELQRNGHINSRG

-1640 KDEMDKAIEDTTD
+1640 KNEMDKVIEDTTD

-1726 ISDIYK
+1726 ISDVYK

-1761 NNYQTY
+1761 SSYQEY
-1767 YDKATDALSSF
+1767 YDKATDALSAF

-1783 KKFSIPLDKATKKVE
+1783 KKFNIPLDKATKKVE

-1868 KAEKKSIKKNVKN
+1868 KAEKKSIKKSVKN

-1976 ASQKQINAD
+1976 TSQKQINAD
-1985 QLAYYKKE
+1985 QLAYYQQE
-1993 KASLENYIANIEEGT
+1993 KASLENYLANIKEGT

-2017 IQECANS
+2017 IQECANN
-2024 IATCEQNVYKLND
+2024 IATCEQNVYKLNE
-2037 SIRNVDITKF
+2037 SIRNVDIKKF
-2047 ELIEKQISAIS
+2047 EKIGDQISAIS
-2058 DEADFLNGLIG
+2058 TEADFLNGLIG
-2069 NDPLFDEDK
+2069 NDPLFDDDK
-2078 VMTNAGLA
+2078 VMTDAGLA
-2086 TLGNYAVQ
+2086 TLGNYSAQ
-2094 YYSSKSNASN
+2094 YYASKANADN
-2104 DKAEI
+2104 DSAEI
-2109 ERLQKILNDG
+2109 SRLKKMLSDG
-2119 TWASNNFNSAK
+2119 SWKDNNFDSAQ
-2130 QVQDRIDELYGTW
+2130 QVEDRISELYGTW
-2143 QGNINDLNSAQKS
+2143 QGHINDLNSAQKS

-2220 GQAKLQKLQTS
+2220 GQAKLQKLQAS
-2231 LNDKQKDLRDTEYDK
+2231 LNDKQKDLQDTEYDK

-2256 KLLKELEEANK
+2256 RLLKELEEANK
-2267 KQLNDFMKLVQEG
+2267 KQLNDFMELVQKG

-2296 EYSQLYGYKPQYLDT
+2296 EYSELYGYKPQYLDT
-2311 AFSGKKGSIQEKID
+2311 AFSGKEGSIQEKID

-2340 EPISETPTI
+2340 EPISETPTV

-2367 ISQPVVGGNNN
+2367 ISQPVIGGNNN

-2443 QLKELAKKLGVTDT
+2443 QLKELAKKLGVKDT

-2470 SLKVLGFANGGIV
+2470 SLKVLGFANGGIA

-2528 KVDIP
+2528 KVDLP

-2543 QPTTIDSHI
+2543 QPTTIDNHI

>member
-1 MSVNVKVNL
+1 MIFKTIGNGDDSQVVSFLKAKKIAQEELNNVILEQENILKTDTMALRELETSVASGTSYEEAFSASMSNASASA
-10 DDKEAKQKLQQLQ
+10 KEYALQTKGASGSTDVFVSKQK
-23 DGKYN
+23 
-28 IKMDVNAQN
+28 
-37 IKNTSQSMNTLT
+37 
-49 SSTKKTMS
+49 
-57 AFDRLKAGIKDT
+57 
-69 FSTGKLAMTGY
+69 
-80 LMVMNEL
+80 E
-87 RKAGK
+87 
-92 QSIEVIED
+92 E
-100 VDQAITDLSIASGMT
+100 QAA
-115 REATAGLVKDYNNY
+115 
-129 AKELKATTT
+129 LKATTAATTGASLAMKALSMAKNMIFIGLVTKGLEIIGTLISNQIHKVEKANEKISESRSNYEEAKSSIESMNSELSET
-138 QITSAADDYL
+138 QSKINALQSKGTLTFTDKAELDD
-148 RAGKTMSQ
+148 
-156 AKELIKDSIMLSKLG
+156 LIKQNDELERSIELQEKKKKNEATQTVSDINKNYDDFSDDFLTTLNEYKNYIKLYEDAKSFGLEAIENGEISIDTYNDNISELEGNLSKYQNEVLTKIEKFEQYKEDIINKYG
-171 QISSSESTED
+171 TDDLSKFSVSDRNLYNNIVNQLQEAYKAIYSDSEYNKFVIEPILDTDAFKGIQDQLLDYFSNGGSKSISALKEAFGTDIIQSLED
-181 LLATMNGYNM
+181 RC
-191 SVEEVSKALDA
+191 EKAG
-202 MVAID
+202 ID
-207 FKAATSSGDLATGLK
+207 FNQMIEDISNNVIGLK
-222 YSASSAAS
+222 
-230 AEVSFNKLVAILG
+230 
-243 TVQDRTQQ
+243 Q
-251 SAEVVGTFANT
+251 
-262 MLSRYRDVTIGKYL
+262 TISEL
-276 SDDGDDISNYEA
+276 SDD
-288 VLKSVG
+288 
-294 IQLRDQQGEFRDFET
+294 T
-309 VLQEMADKWN
+309 P
-319 GLTSVQQNALIKVA
+319 
-333 AGTRQQNRFIALMEN
+333 
-348 YNKVLELTEVA
+348 
-359 ANSAGTAVDK
+359 
-369 FNNSYAN
+369 
-376 SLEAKKN
+376 
-383 TLQASFES
+383 
-391 MIVNS
+391 
-396 DMSEVYSGIIEATT
+396 
-410 DLVNFINAT
+410 
-419 NALKGAMTALS
+419 
-430 VAGFIKGF
+430 
-438 AAVRTGINEAYI
+438 I
-450 SLNQFQNAYEISKR
+450 SLP
-464 SYISDYS
+464 D
-471 FGRLLTLSNGLS
+471 
-483 DSQMK
+483 
-488 LILSSKSL
+488 
-496 TNAQREQI
+496 
-504 LVNAGLSTEEAKLKL
+504 
-519 ETWGMTTANNGL
+519 
-531 TVATTSLKNAALGLW
+531 
-546 NTLLANPLLI
+546 
-556 VTAAV
+556 
-561 SATVMAYNSY
+561 
-571 KQKLEETRQ
+571 
-580 ANISASDS
+580 
-588 ASELANNLTEAYE
+588 
-601 KYVKLSNITERT
+601 
-613 TEEEDEYKQVIEDI
+613 
-627 TGLLG
+627 
-632 DRTQALQGLSTGT
+632 
-645 EEYTAKLKELTKAEL
+645 
-660 LEQQTLAVEGRK
+660 
-672 SAEEEFSNAIFSQMK
+672 
-687 GSKVSIDSN
+687 
-696 SKGKSLSDETQKAV
+696 
-710 DIVSDSLKEFET
+710 
-722 VNRTWDNL
+722 
-730 SWDISSGDPEEA
+730 
-742 VKYYNALVEARQKL
+742 
-756 IEASKADSDEALL
+756 L
-769 DTEIHNDLNN
+769 DT
-779 AINAMSDKMDTY
+779 
-791 ISKKYEELKLDYMIQ
+791 
-806 NGIPTTTEEYQK
+806 
-818 MGEAIRSLAGDNEA
+818 
-832 MQNSVMDLFAQEFP
+832 
-846 DGVNTTSEVVSGLND
+846 
-861 SIENLEDTVTDLDVL
+861 L

-897 QEVLRSTG
+897 QEVLQSTG

-944 IMRSNE
+944 LMRSNE

-995 NQITQLSMLT
+995 DQITQLSMLT

-1019 DAQSSDDLDMYNTS
+1019 DAQSSDDLDMYNTA
-1033 SDAFKTIKDA
+1033 SDAFKTIKDG

-1192 SNITLG
+1192 SNITIG
-1198 LKDDLSNAQKELDDF
+1198 LKDDLSNAQQELDNF

-1296 LKSIQEQL
+1296 LKSIQEQI

-1329 NIQKAMNQSGSD
+1329 NIQKAMSQSGSD

-1359 ALSAPTQIQLSLDK
+1359 ALAAPTQIQLSLDK

-1387 ERLTSMSNNISLKIN
+1387 ERLTSMSNSISLKIN
-1402 KGDTSAGAYQALNAI
+1402 QGDTSAGAYQALNAI

-1444 VADTTEIDAAKD
+1444 VADTTEIDEAKD
-1456 SIPDN
+1456 SIPEN

-1476 ERARNIMSQLQSKTI
+1476 ERARNILSQLQSKTI

-1524 AHADGNWG
+1524 AHAYGYGG
-1532 LKKDENGSLVGELGT
+1532 LSKDENGSLVGELGT

-1561 NGAQFMNLKKND
+1561 NGAQFINLKKND

-1581 AKLQRNGHINSRG
+1581 AELQRNGHINSRG

-1629 TIEQNPALKKA
+1629 TIKQNQALKKA

-1709 TQEKAYSRYLA
+1709 TQEKAYYRYLA

-1726 ISDIYK
+1726 ISDVYK

-1748 AADNGDKTLADHI
+1748 AAENGDKTLADHI
-1761 NNYQTY
+1761 NNYQNY
-1767 YDKATDALSSF
+1767 YDKATDALSAF

-1783 KKFSIPLDKATKKVE
+1783 KKFNIPLDKATKKVE

-1811 DNAIGA
+1811 DNAIGS
-1817 KNKNKLIDKQ
+1817 KNKNKLINKQ
-1827 IKQQKSTLKAYK
+1827 IEQQKSTLKAYK
-1839 DAQKSTKKNV
+1839 DAQKSTQKNV
-1849 KTQSSNMTASSVL
+1849 KTQSSNMTASSIL

-1868 KAEKKSIKKNVKN
+1868 KAEKKSIKKSVKN

-1993 KASLENYIANIEEGT
+1993 KASLEKYIANIEEGT

-2017 IQECANS
+2017 IQECAKS
-2024 IATCEQNVYKLND
+2024 IAICEQNVYKLND

-2069 NDPLFDEDK
+2069 NDPLFDDDK

-2086 TLGNYAVQ
+2086 TLGNYAAQ

-2143 QGNINDLNSAQKS
+2143 QGHINDLNSAQKS

-2200 KDIATLQKQIAAY
+2200 KDIVTLQKQIAAY

-2220 GQAKLQKLQTS
+2220 GQAKLQKLQAS

-2280 LNLANSNID
+2280 LNLANSNINTID
-2289 TVNKTIQ
+2289 KTIQ
-2296 EYSQLYGYKPQYLDT
+2296 EYSKLYGYKPQYLDT

-2325 EVITAIKAKANESVV
+2325 EVITAIEAKANESVV
-2340 EPISETPTI
+2340 EPVSETPTV

-2354 NAKNTNGTPKNDG
+2354 NAKKTDGTPKNDG
-2367 ISQPVVGGNNN
+2367 ISQPVIGGNNN
-2378 PASKL
+2378 PAAAMLDKVITDES
-2383 LETVKKK
+2383 KK
-2390 TNEIQDIVKTDKTV
+2390 TTT

-2409 NSKAKKRKDKKS
+2409 NKNAKKRKDKKS

-2438 TLTTA
+2438 TLTTT

-2457 KFDKS
+2457 KFNKS

-2496 SLLASINPNETVL
+2496 SLLASVNPNETVL

>member
-1 MSVNVKVNL
+1 M
-10 DDKEAKQKLQQLQ
+10 
-23 DGKYN
+23 
-28 IKMDVNAQN
+28 
-37 IKNTSQSMNTLT
+37 
-49 SSTKKTMS
+49 
-57 AFDRLKAGIKDT
+57 
-69 FSTGKLAMTGY
+69 
-80 LMVMNEL
+80 
-87 RKAGK
+87 
-92 QSIEVIED
+92 
-100 VDQAITDLSIASGMT
+100 
-115 REATAGLVKDYNNY
+115 
-129 AKELKATTT
+129 
-138 QITSAADDYL
+138 
-148 RAGKTMSQ
+148 
-156 AKELIKDSIMLSKLG
+156 
-171 QISSSESTED
+171 
-181 LLATMNGYNM
+181 
-191 SVEEVSKALDA
+191 
-202 MVAID
+202 
-207 FKAATSSGDLATGLK
+207 
-222 YSASSAAS
+222 
-230 AEVSFNKLVAILG
+230 
-243 TVQDRTQQ
+243 
-251 SAEVVGTFANT
+251 
-262 MLSRYRDVTIGKYL
+262 
-276 SDDGDDISNYEA
+276 
-288 VLKSVG
+288 
-294 IQLRDQQGEFRDFET
+294 
-309 VLQEMADKWN
+309 
-319 GLTSVQQNALIKVA
+319 
-333 AGTRQQNRFIALMEN
+333 
-348 YNKVLELTEVA
+348 TEVA

-471 FGRLLTLSNGLS
+471 FERLLTLSNGLS

-601 KYVKLSNITERT
+601 KYVKLSNITERM

-632 DRTQALQGLSTGT
+632 DRAQALQGLSAGT

-696 SKGKSLSDETQKAV
+696 SKGKSLSNETQKAV

-730 SWDISSGDPEEA
+730 SWDISSDDPEEA

-779 AINAMSDKMDTY
+779 AINAMSDKIDTY

-832 MQNSVMDLFAQEFP
+832 MQNSVMDLFAKEFP

-861 SIENLEDTVTDLDVL
+861 SIENLEDTVTELDVL
-876 RTQINGTSDD
+876 RAQINGTSDD
-886 TTNLADELKLV
+886 TTNLADELQTV
-897 QEVLRSTG
+897 QDILSSTG
-905 QISEETYTKLLSC
+905 DVSEESYSKLLKC
-918 SSKYSAAVKTEN
+918 SRKYSAAVKIEN
-930 GRLTINKS
+930 GRLVINKS
-938 KLKATA
+938 RLRAVALQRARDTKAT
-944 IMRSNE
+944 IKQVRS
-950 TKKTIQ
+950 
-956 QVKAQKQLEYLKKAK
+956 QKLLQYLKHSK
-971 ELNIYNNTLL
+971 EMGVYDTILQE
-981 DTTSE
+981 TTSD
-986 TYDNVTALQ
+986 TYDNADALKD
-995 NQITQLSMLT
+995 QITQLDLLYSQLDKTTDAFNRFKEAQSTNDKELYDQTKEAYNLMYETLNGHAKGEKFDASNISEHWGQYNTDDFMNAAYLLFSEKDYIDLT
-1005 EQLNTA
+1005 KATSIDEFESIANRAMKSLSPLMERDNAHSVDNLFKQVEKIQAEMELSGEDVPYQDDDWWADKLGISEGMWQAAKQLGNLYDFDGYKVFKEHA
-1011 TDAFQNFK
+1011 TDALEDVTRKTMALEDATNNYEEAQKAVAENSDHWSRKELAKAELEKKQAQEEFDNVIKRNSNKFVKNVNDNYYGTSVKNTGSLENYLGNKVANNDLIAQYRSGLERLSQLEQEASDKALELYNGNVIEANKAKKALLDNNKEYQNLKKSITAATDAYHNAVQEQQQFSDNEERLNEAAEK
-1019 DAQSSDDLDMYNTS
+1019 QALYDSYDKISEKIKSAREELKNLDPDSETYETDFANITSQIDTLNGALDNICSEIRIDIQTNIDSTISDINNLQTKINSIDFSGGGSKGASFGSASVAQTEMQKALDQKKSQLSGLQSKAQSMGIDVTVNVDDSEANAKIASLDSEKVGDKTFGISAIDNASSVINSINAKKIADKSFNITANAAGAGSILGGGLGHVNGNAHFGKSFANGTIGEKKDNHNVMVSEKEPEMIVDPNTGMYTIYNSPTMLDKLPKGAIVFNGKQTEDLIKNGNTS
-1033 SDAFKTIKDA
+1033 S
-1043 LESGQVGSDDMRAAM
+1043 
-1058 ELLMS
+1058 
-1063 QDQYKEFLKA
+1063 
-1073 GHSEENALEK
+1073 
-1083 QYLFMEKWADTN
+1083 
-1095 KKFFGDDM
+1095 FG
-1103 KQNAI
+1103 K
-1108 NFFEYLDKT
+1108 
-1117 GLLADGVLA
+1117 
-1126 TSEEIGKQTGLS
+1126 
-1138 VDAVNSLIQF
+1138 
-1148 GNMYGFQD
+1148 
-1156 IIQQSQ
+1156 
-1162 IDYVD
+1162 
-1167 DYVEKMQNLQS
+1167 
-1178 AKEAFQ
+1178 
-1184 QANESDPN
+1184 
-1192 SNITLG
+1192 
-1198 LKDDLSNAQKELDDF
+1198 
-1213 YADIPKKF
+1213 
-1221 NDISEEYMNTT
+1221 
-1232 TDKSL
+1232 
-1237 GEYFTEQM
+1237 
-1245 GGDDN
+1245 
-1250 TLAYMQSIGDRL
+1250 
-1262 KYIDQEKNRLSV
+1262 
-1274 QNKDKGIF
+1274 
-1282 STSQY
+1282 
-1287 KALEDEESV
+1287 
-1296 LKSIQEQL
+1296 
-1304 ETSND
+1304 
-1309 TYQKAI
+1309 
-1315 ANTDEYVKLVAKKK
+1315 
-1329 NIQKAMNQSGSD
+1329 
-1341 SEIKQ
+1341 
-1346 LSGELSEVQGQLD
+1346 
-1359 ALSAPTQIQLSLDK
+1359 
-1373 SEVESEIQSVTSQI
+1373 
-1387 ERLTSMSNNISLKIN
+1387 
-1402 KGDTSAGAYQALNAI
+1402 
-1417 NNAKNTA
+1417 
-1424 QNQKADLQGK
+1424 
-1434 LADIETTIKY
+1434 
-1444 VADTTEIDAAKD
+1444 
-1456 SIPDN
+1456 
-1461 TDSNVTFKVNGLSEL
+1461 
-1476 ERARNIMSQLQSKTI
+1476 
-1491 DINIRANTAG
+1491 
-1501 VSAAN
+1501 
-1506 WGKNGMSSDVPIA
+1506 
-1519 HAEGT
+1519 
-1524 AHADGNWG
+1524 
-1532 LKKDENGSLVGELGT
+1532 
-1547 EGLVRDGKFYLIGA
+1547 
-1561 NGAQFMNLKKND
+1561 
-1573 IIFNHKQV
+1573 
-1581 AKLQRNGHINSRG
+1581 
-1594 KAVKSAYVNGTLVGT
+1594 AYVNG
-1609 AHSDNVN
+1609 NVSGQARAN
-1616 NKWHTPYIKNGAD
+1616 DTSTEVNTNGIGNMFDVHTNS
-1629 TIEQNPALKKA
+1629 NPLRRFKEGLDELD
-1640 KDEMDKAIEDTTD
+1640 KDVDEKTD

-1709 TQEKAYSRYLA
+1709 TQEKAYSRYLV
-1720 EAEKSP
+1720 ESEKSP
-1726 ISDIYK
+1726 ISDDYK

-1783 KKFSIPLDKATKKVE
+1783 KKFNIPLDKATKKVE

-1827 IKQQKSTLKAYK
+1827 IKQQKITLKAYK

-1868 KAEKKSIKKNVKN
+1868 KAEKKSIKKSVKN
-1881 GKELDLTMFQEG
+1881 GKELNLTMFTEG

-1921 EEYTSAVREA
+1921 EEYTSVVREA
-1931 AKTKFDNIATDF
+1931 TKTKFDNIATDF

-1976 ASQKQINAD
+1976 TSQKQINAD
-1985 QLAYYKKE
+1985 QLAYYQQE

-2017 IQECANS
+2017 IQECANN

-2058 DEADFLNGLIG
+2058 DEVDFLNGLIG

-2119 TWASNNFNSAK
+2119 TWASNSFNSAK

-2143 QGNINDLNSAQKS
+2143 QGHINDLNSAQKS

-2220 GQAKLQKLQTS
+2220 GQAKLQKLQAS

-2256 KLLKELEEANK
+2256 RLLKELEEANK
-2267 KQLNDFMKLVQEG
+2267 KQLNDFMELVQKG

-2296 EYSQLYGYKPQYLDT
+2296 EYSELYGYKPQYLDT
-2311 AFSGKKGSIQEKID
+2311 AFSGKEGSIQEKID
-2325 EVITAIKAKANESVV
+2325 EVITAIEAKANESVV
-2340 EPISETPTI
+2340 EPISETPTV

-2354 NAKNTNGTPKNDG
+2354 NAKKTDGTPKNDG
-2367 ISQPVVGGNNN
+2367 ISQPVIGGNNN
-2378 PASKL
+2378 PAAAMLDKVTTDES
-2383 LETVKKK
+2383 KK
-2390 TNEIQDIVKTDKTV
+2390 TTT

-2443 QLKELAKKLGVTDT
+2443 QLKELAKKLGVADT

-2528 KVDIP
+2528 KVDLP

-2564 FIAELKKPKVQKAL
+2564 FIAEMKKPKVQKAMRAVIIDPL
-2578 QSVTTDLLA
+2578 V

>member
-1 MSVNVKVNL
+1 MIFRTIGTGDDTQVVNL
-10 DDKEAKQKLQQLQ
+10 LKAKKIAQDELNASLAEQASILETDTLELRKLETAVANGATYEEAFAYSIKNASIAAKEHAIQTKGASGSTDLFVSKQRSVQASLRATVTASKTASVAMRALSMAMNMIVISLITKGLELLGSAVSNYIHRVEKANEKIEESRSSYEDAKSSIESMNDELKTTQDKIDDLQSKGTLSFTDKEELDNLKAQNDELERSISLEEKKKKNAASQTVNDIKQNKDTLSDDFEESIKNLSEYQEEYEHMQQVGIKGISDETVTPENYEVTMTAMDKNMDLYEKHVLENIEKFEQYKEDIINKYGTDDLAKFSQSDRKLYNDIVNQLQ
-23 DGKYN
+23 KAYKAIYSDSEYN
-28 IKMDVNAQN
+28 KFVIEPILDVDAFKGIQDQLLDYFSNGGSKSISALKEVFGTD
-37 IKNTSQSMNTLT
+37 IIQSLE
-49 SSTKKTMS
+49 
-57 AFDRLKAGIKDT
+57 DRCEKAGID
-69 FSTGKLAMTGY
+69 FNQM
-80 LMVMNEL
+80 
-87 RKAGK
+87 
-92 QSIEVIED
+92 IE
-100 VDQAITDLSIASGMT
+100 
-115 REATAGLVKDYNNY
+115 
-129 AKELKATTT
+129 
-138 QITSAADDYL
+138 
-148 RAGKTMSQ
+148 
-156 AKELIKDSIMLSKLG
+156 
-171 QISSSESTED
+171 
-181 LLATMNGYNM
+181 
-191 SVEEVSKALDA
+191 
-202 MVAID
+202 
-207 FKAATSSGDLATGLK
+207 
-222 YSASSAAS
+222 
-230 AEVSFNKLVAILG
+230 
-243 TVQDRTQQ
+243 
-251 SAEVVGTFANT
+251 
-262 MLSRYRDVTIGKYL
+262 
-276 SDDGDDISNYEA
+276 DISNN
-288 VLKSVG
+288 VIGLKKTISELP
-294 IQLRDQQGEFRDFET
+294 QD
-309 VLQEMADKWN
+309 
-319 GLTSVQQNALIKVA
+319 TSV
-333 AGTRQQNRFIALMEN
+333 
-348 YNKVLELTEVA
+348 
-359 ANSAGTAVDK
+359 
-369 FNNSYAN
+369 
-376 SLEAKKN
+376 SLP
-383 TLQASFES
+383 
-391 MIVNS
+391 
-396 DMSEVYSGIIEATT
+396 D
-410 DLVNFINAT
+410 
-419 NALKGAMTALS
+419 
-430 VAGFIKGF
+430 
-438 AAVRTGINEAYI
+438 
-450 SLNQFQNAYEISKR
+450 
-464 SYISDYS
+464 
-471 FGRLLTLSNGLS
+471 
-483 DSQMK
+483 
-488 LILSSKSL
+488 
-496 TNAQREQI
+496 
-504 LVNAGLSTEEAKLKL
+504 
-519 ETWGMTTANNGL
+519 
-531 TVATTSLKNAALGLW
+531 
-546 NTLLANPLLI
+546 
-556 VTAAV
+556 
-561 SATVMAYNSY
+561 
-571 KQKLEETRQ
+571 
-580 ANISASDS
+580 
-588 ASELANNLTEAYE
+588 
-601 KYVKLSNITERT
+601 
-613 TEEEDEYKQVIEDI
+613 
-627 TGLLG
+627 
-632 DRTQALQGLSTGT
+632 
-645 EEYTAKLKELTKAEL
+645 
-660 LEQQTLAVEGRK
+660 
-672 SAEEEFSNAIFSQMK
+672 
-687 GSKVSIDSN
+687 
-696 SKGKSLSDETQKAV
+696 
-710 DIVSDSLKEFET
+710 
-722 VNRTWDNL
+722 
-730 SWDISSGDPEEA
+730 
-742 VKYYNALVEARQKL
+742 
-756 IEASKADSDEALL
+756 L
-769 DTEIHNDLNN
+769 DT
-779 AINAMSDKMDTY
+779 
-791 ISKKYEELKLDYMIQ
+791 
-806 NGIPTTTEEYQK
+806 
-818 MGEAIRSLAGDNEA
+818 
-832 MQNSVMDLFAQEFP
+832 
-846 DGVNTTSEVVSGLND
+846 
-861 SIENLEDTVTDLDVL
+861 L

-897 QEVLRSTG
+897 QEVLQSTG

-981 DTTSE
+981 DTTSD

-995 NQITQLSMLT
+995 DQITQLSMLT

-1162 IDYVD
+1162 IDYMD

-1221 NDISEEYMNTT
+1221 NNISEEYMNTT

-1329 NIQKAMNQSGSD
+1329 NIQKAMSQSGSD

-1359 ALSAPTQIQLSLDK
+1359 ALAAPTQIQLSLDK

-1402 KGDTSAGAYQALNAI
+1402 QGDTSAGAYQALNAI

-1424 QNQKADLQGK
+1424 QNQKTDLQGK

-1444 VADTTEIDAAKD
+1444 VADTTEIDEAKD
-1456 SIPDN
+1456 SIPEN

-1476 ERARNIMSQLQSKTI
+1476 ERAKSIIDSLQNKTI
-1491 DINIRANTAG
+1491 TVNVNANTAG

-1506 WGKNGMSSDVPIA
+1506 FGKNGMPSNIPVRYD
-1519 HAEGT
+1519 GT

-1581 AKLQRNGHINSRG
+1581 AELQRNGHINSRG

-1629 TIEQNPALKKA
+1629 TIKQNQALKKA

-1664 WIERKVKKLQRL
+1664 WIERRVKKLQRL

-1696 YNTASKNLNKQLD
+1696 YNTANKNLNKQLD
-1709 TQEKAYSRYLA
+1709 TQEKAYYRYLA

-1726 ISDIYK
+1726 ISDDYK

-1748 AADNGDKTLADHI
+1748 AAENGDKTLADHI
-1761 NNYQTY
+1761 NNYQNY
-1767 YDKATDALSSF
+1767 YDKATDALSAF

-1783 KKFSIPLDKATKKVE
+1783 KKFNIPLDKATKKVE

-1817 KNKNKLIDKQ
+1817 TNKNKLINKQ
-1827 IKQQKSTLKAYK
+1827 IEQQKSTLKAYK

-1849 KTQSSNMTASSVL
+1849 KTQSNNMTASSIL
-1862 KSSDVS
+1862 KSFDVS

-1985 QLAYYKKE
+1985 QLAYYKQE
-1993 KASLENYIANIEEGT
+1993 KTSLENYIANIEEGT

-2069 NDPLFDEDK
+2069 NDPLFDDDK

-2086 TLGNYAVQ
+2086 TLGNYAAQ

-2119 TWASNNFNSAK
+2119 TWASNNFNSTK

-2143 QGNINDLNSAQKS
+2143 QGHINDLNSAQKS

-2220 GQAKLQKLQTS
+2220 GQAKLQKLQAS
-2231 LNDKQKDLRDTEYDK
+2231 LNDKQKDLQDTEYDK

-2280 LNLANSNID
+2280 LGIANANTD
-2289 TVNKTIQ
+2289 TISKTLKD
-2296 EYSQLYGYKPQYLDT
+2296 YSDLYGYKPQYLDT

-2325 EVITAIKAKANESVV
+2325 EVITAIEAKANESVV
-2340 EPISETPTI
+2340 EPISEAPTVT
-2349 AKVPE
+2349 KVPE
-2354 NAKNTNGTPKNDG
+2354 NAKNTDGTLKNDG
-2367 ISQPVVGGNNN
+2367 FVQPVIGGNNN

-2383 LETVKKK
+2383 LETSKKK
-2390 TNEIQDIVKTDKTV
+2390 TNKIQDIVATDKTV

-2438 TLTTA
+2438 TLTTT
-2443 QLKELAKKLGVTDT
+2443 QLKELAKKFGVTDT

-2543 QPTTIDSHI
+2543 HQPTTIDSHI

-2564 FIAELKKPKVQKAL
+2564 FIAELKKPKNQKAL
-2578 QSVTTDLLA
+2578 RAVIIDPLA
-2587 GGSKLGI
+2587 GGAKLGI
-2594 NRFK
+2594 NRVK

>member
-1 MSVNVKVNL
+1 M
-10 DDKEAKQKLQQLQ
+10 
-23 DGKYN
+23 
-28 IKMDVNAQN
+28 IF
-37 IKNTSQSMNTLT
+37 
-49 SSTKKTMS
+49 KT
-57 AFDRLKAGIKDT
+57 FDSDKDT
-69 FSTGKLAMTGY
+69 FSSKFGILGKSFEDIRNRFKKVSDELIVTNDYTISNIANAWKNSSVKKNLSDKFIITKSDIQDKLKDLSVYEKNPQGILDNLLEQKELVDSNQSSWQKYFEGLAEGEKWQAKFVQENDLTKVS
-80 LMVMNEL
+80 LDDVKN
-87 RKAGK
+87 AQNAAK
-92 QSIEVIED
+92 QS
-100 VDQAITDLSIASGMT
+100 AIA
-115 REATAGLVKDYNNY
+115 YNNGLKQMTIGAKAANIAMKGLALVGNMLALY
-129 AKELKATTT
+129 LLTKVITAYSDYKNKIHEIADESSKQASQSSEYVTKLNDLQKELKNGTKSSDEL
-138 QITSAADDYL
+138 TSAFKEQLLTMGYTESEIDNLIAKYNGL
-148 RAGKTMSQ
+148 AGAISAATEEALKN
-156 AKELIKDSIMLSKLG
+156 ARKDAYVDVA
-171 QISSSESTED
+171 ST
-181 LLATMNGYNM
+181 
-191 SVEEVSKALDA
+191 SKALEVDSNGGFINDILIEKKTTGIKELDKQINELMSDYA
-202 MVAID
+202 TFSADGGNKWIPKDSSAEGLYNYYNSLKKVSELIQDTASQTNNNDLLNQGNFFNHTLLGEVTDAID
-207 FKAATSSGDLATGLK
+207 KMKD
-222 YSASSAAS
+222 S
-230 AEVSFNKLVAILG
+230 AEAYGSAIERLHS
-243 TVQDRTQQ
+243 VDAQL
-251 SAEVVGTFANT
+251 E
-262 MLSRYRDVTIGKYL
+262 L
-276 SDDGDDISNYEA
+276 SNYLKTNDINSQDSFDSYVKSIKDNTSYSEEYKN
-288 VLKSVG
+288 VL
-294 IQLRDQQGEFRDFET
+294 L
-309 VLQEMADKWN
+309 
-319 GLTSVQQNALIKVA
+319 
-333 AGTRQQNRFIALMEN
+333 
-348 YNKVLELTEVA
+348 
-359 ANSAGTAVDK
+359 
-369 FNNSYAN
+369 
-376 SLEAKKN
+376 
-383 TLQASFES
+383 
-391 MIVNS
+391 
-396 DMSEVYSGIIEATT
+396 
-410 DLVNFINAT
+410 DLVNNTFPQFVESIDTVGDAI
-419 NALKGAMTALS
+419 S
-430 VAGFIKGF
+430 SIKD
-438 AAVRTGINEAYI
+438 TSI
-450 SLNQFQNAYEISKR
+450 SLP
-464 SYISDYS
+464 D
-471 FGRLLTLSNGLS
+471 
-483 DSQMK
+483 
-488 LILSSKSL
+488 
-496 TNAQREQI
+496 
-504 LVNAGLSTEEAKLKL
+504 
-519 ETWGMTTANNGL
+519 
-531 TVATTSLKNAALGLW
+531 
-546 NTLLANPLLI
+546 
-556 VTAAV
+556 
-561 SATVMAYNSY
+561 
-571 KQKLEETRQ
+571 
-580 ANISASDS
+580 
-588 ASELANNLTEAYE
+588 
-601 KYVKLSNITERT
+601 
-613 TEEEDEYKQVIEDI
+613 
-627 TGLLG
+627 
-632 DRTQALQGLSTGT
+632 
-645 EEYTAKLKELTKAEL
+645 
-660 LEQQTLAVEGRK
+660 
-672 SAEEEFSNAIFSQMK
+672 
-687 GSKVSIDSN
+687 
-696 SKGKSLSDETQKAV
+696 
-710 DIVSDSLKEFET
+710 
-722 VNRTWDNL
+722 
-730 SWDISSGDPEEA
+730 
-742 VKYYNALVEARQKL
+742 
-756 IEASKADSDEALL
+756 L
-769 DTEIHNDLNN
+769 DT
-779 AINAMSDKMDTY
+779 
-791 ISKKYEELKLDYMIQ
+791 
-806 NGIPTTTEEYQK
+806 
-818 MGEAIRSLAGDNEA
+818 
-832 MQNSVMDLFAQEFP
+832 
-846 DGVNTTSEVVSGLND
+846 
-861 SIENLEDTVTDLDVL
+861 L

-897 QEVLRSTG
+897 QEVLQSTG

-918 SSKYSAAVKTEN
+918 SSKYSAAVKIEN

-1250 TLAYMQSIGDRL
+1250 TLTYMQSIGDRL

-1296 LKSIQEQL
+1296 LKGIQEQL

-1329 NIQKAMNQSGSD
+1329 NIQKAMSQSGSD

-1402 KGDTSAGAYQALNAI
+1402 QGDTSAGAYQALNAI
-1417 NNAKNTA
+1417 NSAKNTA
-1424 QNQKADLQGK
+1424 QNQKADLQSK

-1476 ERARNIMSQLQSKTI
+1476 ERAKSIIDSLQNKTI
-1491 DINIRANTAG
+1491 TVNVNANTAG

-1506 WGKNGMSSDVPIA
+1506 FGKNGMPSNIPVRYD
-1519 HAEGT
+1519 GT

-1581 AKLQRNGHINSRG
+1581 AELQRNGHINSRG

-1640 KDEMDKAIEDTTD
+1640 KNEMDKVIEDTTD

-1726 ISDIYK
+1726 ISDVYK

-1761 NNYQTY
+1761 SSYQEY
-1767 YDKATDALSSF
+1767 YDKATDALSAF

-1783 KKFSIPLDKATKKVE
+1783 KKFNIPLDKATKKVE

-1868 KAEKKSIKKNVKN
+1868 KAEKKSIKKSVKN

-1976 ASQKQINAD
+1976 TSQKQINAD
-1985 QLAYYKKE
+1985 QLAYYQQE
-1993 KASLENYIANIEEGT
+1993 KASLENYLANIKEGT

-2017 IQECANS
+2017 IQECANN
-2024 IATCEQNVYKLND
+2024 IATCEQNVYKLNE
-2037 SIRNVDITKF
+2037 SIRNVDIKKF
-2047 ELIEKQISAIS
+2047 EKIGDQISAIS
-2058 DEADFLNGLIG
+2058 TEADFLNGLIG
-2069 NDPLFDEDK
+2069 NDPLFDDDK
-2078 VMTNAGLA
+2078 VMTDAGLA
-2086 TLGNYAVQ
+2086 TLGNYSAQ
-2094 YYSSKSNASN
+2094 YYASKANADN
-2104 DKAEI
+2104 DSAEI
-2109 ERLQKILNDG
+2109 SRLKKMLSDG
-2119 TWASNNFNSAK
+2119 SWKDNNFDSAQ
-2130 QVQDRIDELYGTW
+2130 QVEDRISELYGTW
-2143 QGNINDLNSAQKS
+2143 QGHINDLNSAQKS

-2220 GQAKLQKLQTS
+2220 GQAKLQKLQAS
-2231 LNDKQKDLRDTEYDK
+2231 LNDKQKDLQDTEYDK

-2256 KLLKELEEANK
+2256 RLLKELEEANK
-2267 KQLNDFMKLVQEG
+2267 KQLNDFMELVQKG

-2296 EYSQLYGYKPQYLDT
+2296 EYSELYGYKPQYLDT
-2311 AFSGKKGSIQEKID
+2311 AFSGKEGSIQEKID

-2340 EPISETPTI
+2340 EPISETPTV

-2367 ISQPVVGGNNN
+2367 ISQPVIGGNNN

-2443 QLKELAKKLGVTDT
+2443 QLKELAKKLGVKDT

-2470 SLKVLGFANGGIV
+2470 SLKVLGFANGGIA

-2528 KVDIP
+2528 KVDLP

-2543 QPTTIDSHI
+2543 QPTTIDNHI

>member
-1 MSVNVKVNL
+1 MTFKTLLSDINNVALAMESLKNITQFNTGSTIANGEVLSNVAVERYKASIDGL
-10 DDKEAKQKLQQLQ
+10 SLSQAQAALSATALNDAQKQQ
-23 DGKYN
+23 
-28 IKMDVNAQN
+28 I
-37 IKNTSQSMNTLT
+37 LT
-49 SSTKKTMS
+49 SAGLIESTQAVTLEEVKQMASSATLSAQKKEEILATLQGAYS
-57 AFDRLKAGIKDT
+57 EGQWNTERLEA
-69 FSTGKLAMTGY
+69 
-80 LMVMNEL
+80 
-87 RKAGK
+87 
-92 QSIEVIED
+92 
-100 VDQAITDLSIASGMT
+100 IASGEG
-115 REATAGLVKDYNNY
+115 EAAAIAQTILAKKAESAENVKNIAGRKALTASL
-129 AKELKATTT
+129 KE
-138 QITSAADDYL
+138 
-148 RAGKTMSQ
+148 
-156 AKELIKDSIMLSKLG
+156 E
-171 QISSSESTED
+171 
-181 LLATMNGYNM
+181 LAT
-191 SVEEVSKALDA
+191 
-202 MVAID
+202 
-207 FKAATSSGDLATGLK
+207 
-222 YSASSAAS
+222 
-230 AEVSFNKLVAILG
+230 
-243 TVQDRTQQ
+243 R
-251 SAEVVGTFANT
+251 
-262 MLSRYRDVTIGKYL
+262 
-276 SDDGDDISNYEA
+276 
-288 VLKSVG
+288 
-294 IQLRDQQGEFRDFET
+294 
-309 VLQEMADKWN
+309 
-319 GLTSVQQNALIKVA
+319 
-333 AGTRQQNRFIALMEN
+333 IALM
-348 YNKVLELTEVA
+348 
-359 ANSAGTAVDK
+359 
-369 FNNSYAN
+369 
-376 SLEAKKN
+376 
-383 TLQASFES
+383 ASNPVTW
-391 MIVNS
+391 IV
-396 DMSEVYSGIIEATT
+396 GI
-410 DLVNFINAT
+410 
-419 NALKGAMTALS
+419 
-430 VAGFIKGF
+430 
-438 AAVRTGINEAYI
+438 
-450 SLNQFQNAYEISKR
+450 
-464 SYISDYS
+464 
-471 FGRLLTLSNGLS
+471 
-483 DSQMK
+483 
-488 LILSSKSL
+488 
-496 TNAQREQI
+496 
-504 LVNAGLSTEEAKLKL
+504 
-519 ETWGMTTANNGL
+519 
-531 TVATTSLKNAALGLW
+531 
-546 NTLLANPLLI
+546 
-556 VTAAV
+556 AAV
-561 SATVMAYNSY
+561 SAGLIALQEKFSKSLEECTEDLKNYNSEFENAQSSVESLESELDTC
-571 KQKLEETRQ
+571 KTRLAELQKLADNGT
-580 ANISASDS
+580 
-588 ASELANNLTEAYE
+588 
-601 KYVKLSNITERT
+601 LSIVE
-613 TEEEDEYKQVIEDI
+613 Q
-627 TGLLG
+627 
-632 DRTQALQGLSTGT
+632 
-645 EEYTAKLKELTKAEL
+645 EEYERLQKTNDELERNLKIEREKAQL
-660 LEQQTLAVEGRK
+660 
-672 SAEEEFSNAIFSQMK
+672 NAIDGAK
-687 GSKVSIDSN
+687 TAD
-696 SKGKSLSDETQKAV
+696 
-710 DIVSDSLKEFET
+710 ET
-722 VNRTWDNL
+722 VNKTVQSNYVRGNVDSYEGVVLHDQLLNVTPKEELEGAITEYNRLQREIDKLNKSYDNG
-730 SWDISSGDPEEA
+730 SISSEDYTTQLNSLTDA
-742 VKYYNALVEARQKL
+742 QTKARTRASEMSDIL
-756 IEASKADSDEALL
+756 IECEQSYNNLENTGGKFTTTSQQNYDSVKLANQEYSNFLDTINGVNASFDKLDTGEKAQTLKNKYAQKTLQLENGQGSYTVEDKEISDWIDGLSDDDLSVLATINFSGEQTKESMQEALDYAKTHTDVTSDDTPISLPDL
-769 DTEIHNDLNN
+769 DT
-779 AINAMSDKMDTY
+779 
-791 ISKKYEELKLDYMIQ
+791 
-806 NGIPTTTEEYQK
+806 
-818 MGEAIRSLAGDNEA
+818 
-832 MQNSVMDLFAQEFP
+832 
-846 DGVNTTSEVVSGLND
+846 
-861 SIENLEDTVTDLDVL
+861 L
-876 RTQINGTSDD
+876 RAQINGTSDD

-897 QEVLRSTG
+897 QEVLQSTG

-944 IMRSNE
+944 LMRSNE

-1063 QDQYKEFLKA
+1063 QDKYKEFLKA
-1073 GHSEENALEK
+1073 GHSEEDALEK

-1329 NIQKAMNQSGSD
+1329 NIQKAMSQSGSD

-1387 ERLTSMSNNISLKIN
+1387 ERLTSMSNNISLKISQ
-1402 KGDTSAGAYQALNAI
+1402 GDTSAGAYQALNAI

-1444 VADTTEIDAAKD
+1444 VADTTEIDEAKD
-1456 SIPDN
+1456 SIPEN

-1476 ERARNIMSQLQSKTI
+1476 ERARNILSQLQSKTI

-1524 AHADGNWG
+1524 AHAYGYGG
-1532 LKKDENGSLVGELGT
+1532 LSKDENGSLIGELGT
-1547 EGLVRDGKFYLIGA
+1547 EGLVRNGKFYLIGA

-1581 AKLQRNGHINSRG
+1581 AELQRNGHINSRG

-1629 TIEQNPALKKA
+1629 TIKQNQALKKA

-1709 TQEKAYSRYLA
+1709 TQASAYSRYLA

-1726 ISDIYK
+1726 ISDAYK

-1748 AADNGDKTLADHI
+1748 AAENGDKTLADHI

-1767 YDKATDALSSF
+1767 YDKATDALSAF

-1783 KKFSIPLDKATKKVE
+1783 KKFNIPLDKATKKVE

-1811 DNAIGA
+1811 DNAIGS
-1817 KNKNKLIDKQ
+1817 KNKNKLINKQ
-1827 IKQQKSTLKAYK
+1827 IEQQKSTLKAYK
-1839 DAQKSTKKNV
+1839 DAQKSTQKNV
-1849 KTQSSNMTASSVL
+1849 KTQSSNMTASSIL
-1862 KSSDVS
+1862 KSFDVS
-1868 KAEKKSIKKNVKN
+1868 KAEKKSIKKSVKN

-1905 AIRANTQATLD
+1905 AIRSNTQATLD

-1921 EEYTSAVREA
+1921 EDYTSAVREA

-1985 QLAYYKKE
+1985 QLAYYKQE
-1993 KASLENYIANIEEGT
+1993 KASLEKYIANIEEGT

-2017 IQECANS
+2017 IQECATS

-2069 NDPLFDEDK
+2069 NDPLFDDDK

-2086 TLGNYAVQ
+2086 TLGNYAAQ

-2143 QGNINDLNSAQKS
+2143 QGHINDLNSAQKS

-2200 KDIATLQKQIAAY
+2200 RDIATLQKQIAAY

-2220 GQAKLQKLQTS
+2220 GQAKLQKLQAS
-2231 LNDKQKDLRDTEYDK
+2231 LNDKQKDLQDTEYDK

-2289 TVNKTIQ
+2289 TIDKTIQ
-2296 EYSQLYGYKPQYLDT
+2296 EYSKLYGYKPQYLDT

-2325 EVITAIKAKANESVV
+2325 EVITAIEAKANESVV
-2340 EPISETPTI
+2340 EPVSETPTV

-2354 NAKNTNGTPKNDG
+2354 NAKKTDGTPKNDG
-2367 ISQPVVGGNNN
+2367 FVQPVIGGNNN
-2378 PASKL
+2378 PAAAMLDKVTTDES
-2383 LETVKKK
+2383 KK
-2390 TNEIQDIVKTDKTV
+2390 TTV

-2457 KFDKS
+2457 KFNKS

-2496 SLLASINPNETVL
+2496 SLLASVNPNETVL

-2520 VDMMSKFV
+2520 VDMMSKFI

-2578 QSVTTDLLA
+2578 RAVTIDPLA
-2587 GGSKLGI
+2587 GGSKLGV